1 MTSTFR
7 FFPAVSAL
15 WLFLASIAPAEAQM
29 VASNDRV
36 RVEVR
41 ASSDTDHKDLKN
53 TTADTVT
60 QNKTLTIQL
69 SGKARPSE
77 TRVVKWKAYGR
88 NLKSKDLMELASGEE
103 KLALDPS
110 GMQTIT
116 TKNISTTYTPEHA
129 VVTRGKGGKGGNR
142 NQKAPRA
149 KNVEAEGKKYAGYSV
164 QVMDGK
170 TVVGEASDPVGIG
183 AKKPE

>member
-1 MTSTFR
+1 MNPVIR
-7 FFPAVSAL
+7 FFPAATAFCL
-15 WLFLASIAPAEAQM
+15 LLASIGSAQAQM
-29 VASNDRV
+29 VASNDLV

-41 ASSDTDHKDLKN
+41 ASTDTDHKDLKN
-53 TTADTVT
+53 TTVDTVT

-77 TRVVKWKAYGR
+77 TRVVKWKAFGR
-88 NLKSKDLMELASGEE
+88 NLKSNDLMPLESGEV
-103 KLALDPS
+103 KVALDPS
-110 GMQTIT
+110 GRQTIT

-129 VVTRGKGGKGGNR
+129 VVTKGKGGKGGN
-142 NQKAPRA
+142 NGQKAARA